1 MLFRNR
7 FVQSVLSS
15 GLFAATAH
23 AAEFVANHLFV
34 ADSVNTSIRELD
46 SAGNVVRSFGGAT
59 LVDPRA
65 MAFGPDGLLY
75 VLDERGSEPNFD
87 RIVVFSPEGDTL
99 AQLAVGSEVS
109 FQGQD
114 ASIIAGRRGRFF
126 VSDSIGSE
134 VHDFDPDL
142 GIVDTLVG
150 SPLLGAARM
159 TLGPAERLYVSAGGD
174 PTTVVEFDSSGIQLA
189 TSDAT
194 PSGSSAPP
202 PLLARGADGAVVRLE
217 RPSSGNG
224 GSLSVAFVGS
234 GGPTPLPLSQG
245 PFVDL
250 TIGPDGWYWIL
261 AEGGSTLLRVDRQ
274 LSSVEEIS
282 YVPATASTA
291 FAFAP
296 FRFSAKLK
304 TKRLTDGGVD
314 SATEKGVILTYFAG
328 TERVFVEFDDAEDPD
343 DVASLFGPGPYA
355 FVGTAYP
362 DADGEIIRLHGTTV
376 ERDETVDLV
385 GQARLRLVGAVGAA
399 SSYFR
404 LLSPRGDI
412 VLSRG
417 GVAFECSIESS
428 KRLE

>member
-1 MLFRNR
+1 MRYRSPFAH
-7 FVQSVLSS
+7 SVVSI
-15 GLFAATAH
+15 GLLAASARG
-23 AAEFVANHLFV
+23 AEFVANHLFV
-34 ADSVNTSIRELD
+34 ADSLNTAIRELD

-99 AQLAVGSEVS
+99 AQLAVGPEVS
-109 FQGQD
+109 FEGLD
-114 ASIIAGRRGRFF
+114 ASIVAGRRGRFF

-174 PTTVVEFDSSGIQLA
+174 PTTVVEFDASGIQLA
-189 TSDAT
+189 QSDAT
-194 PSGSSAPP
+194 PTGNTAPP
-202 PLLARGADGAVVRLE
+202 PLLARGGDGAVVRLE

-224 GSLSVAFVGS
+224 GFLSVAFSGI
-234 GGPTPLPLSQG
+234 GGPAPLPLSQG

-250 TIGPDGWYWIL
+250 TVGPDGRYWIL
-261 AEGGSTLLRVDRQ
+261 AEGGASLLRVDRQ
-274 LSSVEEIS
+274 LASVEELS
-282 YVPATASTA
+282 YVPATAATA

-304 TKRLTDGGVD
+304 TKRLTDGGIT
-314 SATEKGVILTYFAG
+314 STTEKGVMLTYFAG
-328 TERVFVEFDDAEDPD
+328 TERVFVEFDDADDPE
-343 DVASLFGPGPYA
+343 DVASLFGAGPYA

-362 DADGEIIRLHGTTV
+362 DAEGDAIRLHGTTI
-376 ERDETVDLV
+376 ERVETVDLV
-385 GQARLRLVGAVGAA
+385 GQARLRLVGTVGAT

-404 LLSPRGDI
+404 LQSPRGDI

-428 KRLE
+428 KALD